1 MKTRSTL
8 TLLCACL
15 LMTTAM
21 AHELPANR
29 VALVLRDDTHVSLTA
44 FIDYTE
50 ALHQTLAP
58 QQTQQEF
65 LLQYSTLKPSD
76 FRAAA
81 VQAHALWREG
91 LRLIL
96 ATGEPLAARQWQW
109 PDPERIQASLKARAM
124 NLLTGGDGHDQISV
138 DEIHAEATVAKKI
151 GSLSVALPQQWGR
164 VLVVSYRPRQA
175 WKEPGSAPLE
185 VGF

>member
-1 MKTRSTL
+1 MKITTTL

-15 LMTTAM
+15 LTVAAW

-29 VALVLRDDTHVSLTA
+29 ATLVLRDDTHVSLTA
-44 FIDYTE
+44 FIDYAE

-58 QQTQQEF
+58 QQTPQEF
-65 LLQYSTLKPSD
+65 LLLYASMKPAD

-81 VQAHALWREG
+81 AQAQALWRSG
-91 LRLIL
+91 TRLAL
-96 ATGEPLAARQWQW
+96 STGEPLAAQQWQW
-109 PDPERIQASLKARAM
+109 PDPEHIQSNLKARAM
-124 NLLTGGDGHDQISV
+124 YLLTGGDGHDQVSV

-151 GSLSVALPQQWGR
+151 GSLSVELPQQWGR

-175 WKEPGSAPLE
+175 WKEPGSAPLV